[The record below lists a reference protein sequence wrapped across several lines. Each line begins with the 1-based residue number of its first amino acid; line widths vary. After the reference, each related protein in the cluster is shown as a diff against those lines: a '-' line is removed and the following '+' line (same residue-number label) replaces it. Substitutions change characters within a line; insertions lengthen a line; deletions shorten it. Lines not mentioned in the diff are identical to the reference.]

1 MHKRIF
7 IFFLLSFF
15 VTSKYNFLIANELSL
30 TKKFGIDQ
38 NLLSNFNEYQQ
49 ALSKLSSSDN
59 SFINS
64 EDFYKDNT
72 FSVIYGIEYLNEKL
86 YITDCPNSIVKVFN
100 IKGEFLY
107 DLNDKYEIPA
117 IDYPSGITSNGKDT
131 LYIVEEKKSQLI
143 IVNINDGSFKY
154 VNFLRDKNRKIKF
167 DNPLSIDFYNDKL
180 FLTDTHNDRILI
192 FDTSFN
198 LLHKFNSFDLNYKNL
213 IGINKSKKIPIS
225 YPYYIRAL
233 SESNILV
240 NISGWNRYVEFSIE
254 EDSYNKK
261 FLKVLN
267 IFGNKPDEFKFSRI
281 ENFIYDHEFDAPNDM
296 ITFNNNNNLILTST
310 NDHSLI
316 FFKKTDSDWD
326 FFKKYN
332 LRNVKVLEKFQNDDK
347 YFLAAYSSDA
357 SGLGVMNI
365 YALD

>member
-1 MHKRIF
+1 MLNKIF
-7 IFFLLSFF
+7 IFFLLPFF
-15 VTSKYNFLIANELSL
+15 FIGKYNSLIANELPL
-30 TKKFGIDQ
+30 IKKFGIDQ
-38 NLLSNFNEYQQ
+38 NLLSNIYEYQE
-49 ALSKLSSSDN
+49 ALSKKSTSDI
-59 SFINS
+59 SFKNS
-64 EDFYKDNT
+64 EAFYKDNT
-72 FSVIYGIEYLNEKL
+72 FSVIYGIEYLDKKL

-100 IKGEFLY
+100 IEGEFLY
-107 DLNDKYEIPA
+107 NLNDKYKIPA

-143 IVNINDGSFKY
+143 VVNINDGSFKY
-154 VNFLRDKNRKIKF
+154 VNFLRDNNRKIKF
-167 DNPLSIDFYNDKL
+167 DNPLSIDFYNEKL

-192 FDTSFN
+192 FDSKFN
-198 LLHKFNSFDLNYKNL
+198 LVHKFNSFNLKYKNL
-213 IGINKSKKIPIS
+213 SGIEKSKKIPIS

-233 SESNILV
+233 SDNNIFV

-254 EDSYNKK
+254 DDPYNKK

-267 IFGNKPDEFKFSRI
+267 IFGNKPDEIKFSSI
-281 ENFIYDHEFDAPNDM
+281 ENFIYDHEFNAPNDM
-296 ITFNNNNNLILTST
+296 ITYNNNSNLILTST

-316 FFKKTDSDWD
+316 FFKKTYSDWD

-332 LRNVKVLEKFQNDDK
+332 LRNVKVLEKFQNDEK
-347 YFLAAYSSDA
+347 YFLAAYSPDA

>member
-1 MHKRIF
+1 MLKKIF
-7 IFFLLSFF
+7 IFFLLSSF
-15 VTSKYNFLIANELSL
+15 VTGKYNFLIANDLNL
-30 TKKFGIDQ
+30 IQKFGIDQ
-38 NLLSNFNEYQQ
+38 NLLYNFNEYQQ
-49 ALSKLSSSDN
+49 AISKLPGSDV

-64 EDFYKDNT
+64 EDFYRDNI

-86 YITDCPNSIVKVFN
+86 YITDCPNSIVKVYN

-107 DLNDKYEIPA
+107 NLNDKYKIPA

-143 IVNINDGSFKY
+143 VVNINDGSFEY

-167 DNPLSIDFYNDKL
+167 DNPLSIDFFNEKL

-198 LLHKFNSFDLNYKNL
+198 LLHNFKSFDLNYKNFF
-213 IGINKSKKIPIS
+213 GIDESKKIPIS

-233 SESNILV
+233 SDNNILV

-254 EDSYNKK
+254 DDSYNKK
-261 FLKVLN
+261 FLKILN
-267 IFGNKPDEFKFSRI
+267 IFGNKPDEFKFSRV

-296 ITFNNNNNLILTST
+296 ITYNNNNNLILTST

-316 FFKKTDSDWD
+316 FFEKKNMEWN
-326 FFKKYN
+326 FIKKHN
-332 LRNVKVLEKFQNDDK
+332 LRNVKVLEKFQNDGNN
-347 YFLAAYSSDA
+347 FLAAYSSDS

-365 YALD
+365 YSLN